1 MPATQEKQ
9 PISCGILLFRKHRGR
24 KQFLLMEHAR
34 RWDLPKGHLDP
45 GETELECALRE
56 FEEETGI
63 DRSQIKLDEEFLYEG
78 SYRVKNWKG
87 RGNVDKRLVIFLAKL
102 RSSSSAKVV
111 PTEHI
116 GYQWVDWDPPHD
128 IQEKTINPLLEQVAA
143 FKRRKKNKKRGDKKK
158 SGWL

>member
-1 MPATQEKQ
+1 M
-9 PISCGILLFRKHRGR
+9 
-24 KQFLLMEHAR
+24 R
-34 RWDLPKGHLDP
+34 RNWS
-45 GETELECALRE
+45 ALRE

-128 IQEKTINPLLEQVAA
+128 IQEKTINPLLEQVA
-143 FKRRKKNKKRGDKKK
+143 KPLSVGRNKKRGDKKK
-158 SGWL
+158 TGWL